1 MKLIRTFESRGLL
14 TVRPHFLG
22 HLQEAEG
29 HQIPERQDRNELSH
43 HVLPAGDHGGLM

>member
-29 HQIPERQDRNELSH
+29 HQIPERQDRNELSITCFQ
-43 HVLPAGDHGGLM
+43 LEIMEA